1 MACESYM
8 NAVYNRHIVHI
19 LIISSTYQGNQAQ
32 DPVELSIY
40 INTDKYFVLDTS
52 NV

>member
-8 NAVYNRHIVHI
+8 NAAYKHHIVHI
-19 LIISSTYQGNQAQ
+19 VIISSTSQGNQAQ

-40 INTDKYFVLDTS
+40 IHTDTYFVPHAS
-52 NV
+52 SV